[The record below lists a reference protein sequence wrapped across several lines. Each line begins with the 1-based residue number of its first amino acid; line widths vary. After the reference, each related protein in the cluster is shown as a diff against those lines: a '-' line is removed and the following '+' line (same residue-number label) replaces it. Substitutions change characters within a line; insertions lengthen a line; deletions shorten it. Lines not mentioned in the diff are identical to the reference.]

1 MSVGESSSLLP
12 RLIPEV
18 TAFTRP
24 PFSLKD
30 DLERLDKVVRARA
43 PEAAIL
49 YCGRILEALTAAAL
63 DAAGLPSTM
72 QVAADLD
79 TLHAFS
85 LTPTAT
91 HYWAHAL
98 RRAGNDARHIRR
110 RLEPRD
116 AELAL

>member
-1 MSVGESSSLLP
+1 MPADTSGLRTFSKKRSGMPCSRAIVCEATGAP
-12 RLIPEV
+12 GFV
-18 TAFTRP
+18 RP
-24 PFSLKD
+24 PFALKD

-43 PEAAIL
+43 PEAVIL

-63 DAAGLPSTM
+63 DAAGLPSVM

-98 RRAGNDARHIRR
+98 RR
-110 RLEPRD
+110 
-116 AELAL
+116 